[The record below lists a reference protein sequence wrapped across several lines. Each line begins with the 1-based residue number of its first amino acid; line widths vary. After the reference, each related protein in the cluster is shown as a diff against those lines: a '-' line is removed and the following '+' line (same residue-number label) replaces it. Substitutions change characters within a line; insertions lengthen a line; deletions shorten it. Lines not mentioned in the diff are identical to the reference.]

1 MAIQNGIIMAYLL
14 SLTATCDA
22 FGFAPSPSLRSSPT
36 AATTDA
42 GPTISDVVH
51 HRHRLPRIHHRDRFV
66 TAVCAEPKDD
76 DEESVAE
83 EDNKEGKE
91 KEKKAAKAAKAA
103 PATDILSSPSFLKK
117 KLDVLTSDVAAVEEK
132 SDAANEVY
140 KANKEEW
147 GPQIDQ
153 LKSEYSN
160 IENRF
165 QNMSKGETNT
175 ATMEVARKLLEVL
188 DNFDRAFSNIKPSS
202 PEEEA
207 VEASYKESYA
217 AVLTAFKT
225 LGVEEVE
232 TVGKEFDYEFHSA
245 VMTRPDEEHE
255 EGVVCE
261 ELAKGY
267 VMEDGKLIRAAMV
280 VVAA

>member
-1 MAIQNGIIMAYLL
+1 MAFKNGIIVAYLL
-14 SLTATCDA
+14 SLTACDA
-22 FGFAPSPSLRSSPT
+22 FGFAPSPSLRSSST
-36 AATTDA
+36 ATTTDA
-42 GPTISDVVH
+42 GPTTVSDVYLH
-51 HRHRLPRIHHRDRFV
+51 HRLPRLHHRDRFV

-76 DEESVAE
+76 DEGSAAEVEKE
-83 EDNKEGKE
+83 EDKKEE
-91 KEKKAAKAAKAA
+91 TVAKAAKAA

-132 SDAANEVY
+132 TDAANEVY

-165 QNMSKGETNT
+165 QNMSKAETNT
-175 ATMEVARKLLEVL
+175 ATMEVARKLLDVL
-188 DNFDRAFSNIKPSS
+188 DNFDRAFSNIHPSS
-202 PEEEA
+202 PSEEA
-207 VEASYKESYA
+207 VEASYKQSYA
-217 AVLTAFKT
+217 AVLEALRS

-245 VMTRPDEEHE
+245 VMTRPDEEYE

-261 ELAKGY
+261 ELAKGWA
-267 VMEDGKLIRAAMV
+267 MEDGKLIRAAMV